1 MVGDKIKCL
10 SLALLGLKDILSIY
24 YHFWLNW
31 DVWLAC
37 DSTGFELSCHKSQYF
52 SLICSNNHLSISM
65 EKKRSITL
73 KLQTLLRKDEKRV
86 NKYTLF
92 VHMPDSK
99 VVESVTAKEQKKIRS
114 FFRKC
119 RNC

>member
-1 MVGDKIKCL
+1 MFKSCFAWTQRYLIYL
-10 SLALLGLKDILSIY
+10 LPFLA
-24 YHFWLNW
+24 NW

-92 VHMPDSK
+92 VHIMSISARL
-99 VVESVTAKEQKKIRS
+99 EL
-114 FFRKC
+114 
-119 RNC
+119 N